1 MMKSSADTFQDVNP
15 QTIPSVF
22 IGHGSPMNT
31 IEMNRFTEAWEQ
43 LGMSLPHPRA
53 ILAISAHWYI
63 NATAVTSMGNPR
75 TIHDFSGFP
84 DELFEFQYNA
94 PGSPELAVRVVE
106 LLSPTHVISD
116 DSQWGL
122 DHGTW
127 SVLAHLYP
135 QADVPVVQLSIDA
148 SLPLEEH
155 ISLGRRLAPL
165 CDEGIL
171 VLGSGNVVH
180 NLSRIDWGAGDTGHD
195 WADRFDEH
203 IAHVMETSPS
213 QLGQADLHPD
223 WKTAVPTPEHFLPLA
238 YITGIALERQTPL
251 SRFNY
256 SRTLGSLSMTSYV
269 TGQI

>member
-1 MMKSSADTFQDVNP
+1 M
-15 QTIPSVF
+15 PSVF

-31 IEMNRFTEAWEQ
+31 IEINRFTEAWQQ
-43 LGMSLPHPRA
+43 LGLSLPRPRA

-63 NATAVTSMGNPR
+63 NAIAVTSMTNPR

-84 DELFEFQYNA
+84 DELFAFQYNA
-94 PGSPELAVRVVE
+94 PGDPSLAQRVTE
-106 LLSPTHVISD
+106 LLNPSTVISD

-135 QADVPVVQLSIDA
+135 DADVPVVQLSINA
-148 SLPLEEH
+148 SLPIVDH
-155 ISLGRRLAPL
+155 INLGRRLAPL
-165 CDEGIL
+165 CDEGVL

-180 NLSRIDWGAGDTGHD
+180 NLSRINWSAGDSGHD

-213 QLGQADLHPD
+213 SLHESVHHPD

-238 YITGIALERQTPL
+238 YITGIALERNVKV

-269 TGQI
+269 AG

>member
-1 MMKSSADTFQDVNP
+1 MKSSADTFLDVNP

-31 IEMNRFTEAWEQ
+31 IETNRFTEAWQQ
-43 LGMSLPHPRA
+43 LGMSLPRPRA

-63 NATAVTSMGNPR
+63 NATAVTSMENPR

-84 DELFEFQYNA
+84 DELFEYQYNA
-94 PGSPELAVRVVE
+94 PGNPELANRVSQ
-106 LLSPTHVISD
+106 LLSSSSVIKD

-135 QADVPVVQLSIDA
+135 NADIPVVQLSINA
-148 SLPLEEH
+148 SLSLHEH
-155 ISLGRRLAPL
+155 IEIGRRLAVL
-165 CDEGIL
+165 ADEGVM

-180 NLSRIDWGAGDTGHD
+180 NLSRIDWGAGETGHD

-213 QLGQADLHPD
+213 QLREADLHPD

-238 YITGIALERQTPL
+238 YITGIALKRQTPL

>member
-1 MMKSSADTFQDVNP
+1 M
-15 QTIPSVF
+15 PSVF

-31 IEMNRFTEAWEQ
+31 IEINRFTEAWQQ
-43 LGMSLPHPRA
+43 LGLSLPRPRA

-63 NATAVTSMGNPR
+63 NAIAVTSMTNPR

-84 DELFEFQYNA
+84 DELFAFQYNA
-94 PGSPELAVRVVE
+94 PGDPSLAQRVTE
-106 LLSPTHVISD
+106 LLNPVTVVSD

-135 QADVPVVQLSIDA
+135 DADVPVVQLSINA
-148 SLPLEEH
+148 SLPIVDH
-155 ISLGRRLAPL
+155 INIGRRLAPL
-165 CDEGIL
+165 CDEGVL

-180 NLSRIDWGAGDTGHD
+180 NLSRINWSAGDSGHD
-195 WADRFDEH
+195 WADRFDGH

-213 QLGQADLHPD
+213 SLHESVHHPD

-238 YITGIALERQTPL
+238 YITGVALERNVNV

-269 TGQI
+269 AG